1 MESRIQDCLGF
12 YLLQFMAIYNINKKI
27 ITITITLA
35 KKGTHWSCAQ
45 EPETTYKAQHRGY
58 YLHKNI
64 KLILNLCPIYNCR
77 CKTIKRSVTNE
88 LESAWASMSHSY
100 DDFSNCTVYFQIALA
115 EREFMKYV

>member
-1 MESRIQDCLGF
+1 
-12 YLLQFMAIYNINKKI
+12 MAIYNINKKI

-64 KLILNLCPIYNCR
+64 KLILNYIQLKMQNNQAQCD
-77 CKTIKRSVTNE
+77 K
-88 LESAWASMSHSY
+88 
-100 DDFSNCTVYFQIALA
+100 
-115 EREFMKYV
+115 